1 MFLRRD
7 HVLVKSVEV
16 KFLGPGFQCVRVPV
30 EFEGSFWEVFVFVHS
45 SVIVAVFLFSVLEGR
60 SLWFFL
66 FLYFNGSGSFFCPVV
81 RFLGEKKRD

>member
-30 EFEGSFWEVFVFVHS
+30 EFEGRLGGVCVCL
-45 SVIVAVFLFSVLEGR
+45 FLCYSCGVPFSVLVGR
-60 SLWFFL
+60 SLWFPFFVFL
-66 FLYFNGSGSFFCPVV
+66 RLRKFLWSGSAFF
-81 RFLGEKKRD
+81 RGKRD